1 MPSIILEPAIFEQY
15 VELQNKDRKKV
26 DKLNRLLMDIGRH
39 PESGIGQVER
49 MKGVGGN
56 KYSRRI
62 SQKDRIVY
70 TVQED
75 GSVVVEQI
83 MGHYEDK

>member
-1 MPSIILEPAIFEQY
+1 MPNVTFTDAALEVYMDIQE
-15 VELQNKDRKKV
+15 KDRVSMKKINALF
-26 DKLNRLLMDIGRH
+26 KDIKRH

-49 MKGVGGN
+49 MKGEGGN